1 MSIHIESQLS
11 EGQIE
16 SDIASYLGYVTPLWS
31 KRYRLI
37 KVDEQLTGAD
47 KLFNRFVPIYMQFKV
62 SQGLNPEGSIR
73 QWLQNKPLS
82 KIINYRKPNNLS
94 GNPIL
99 YFQLRKQAKH
109 AVDLQHN
116 ILHKMHQP
124 PHQYA
129 MYVAP
134 LTLTYK
140 AYEKL
145 MNAAWYFRFSPFE
158 PFKYH
163 EHELHDT
170 TTRKNIILGN
180 NPFLRHH
187 ISIPP
192 HNVVATHDHH
202 YSYSISGADLAWH
215 GGEMFNDDFRLSTQ
229 INKILTTFYNS
240 DNSGTTREEY
250 LDFIQRFTQQ
260 KIDGFSN
267 SDIMDF
273 QNDSLQIIKNFASEL
288 KERYNITLMLLIQP
302 K

>member
-1 MSIHIESQLS
+1 MAIHIESQLS
-11 EGQIE
+11 ESQIE

-31 KRYRLI
+31 KRYRLV

-62 SQGLNPEGSIR
+62 SQGLNPGGTIR
-73 QWLQNKPLS
+73 QRFQNKPLS
-82 KIINYRKPNNLS
+82 KIISYRKANNLS

-99 YFQLRKQAKH
+99 YFQLRKLAKH

-124 PHQYA
+124 PYQYA

-134 LTLTYK
+134 LTLTQK
-140 AYEKL
+140 KYEKM
-145 MNAAWYFRFSPFE
+145 MNADWHFRFFPYD
-158 PFKYH
+158 PFKYR
-163 EHELHDT
+163 EHDLHDT
-170 TTRKNIILGN
+170 TAKKNIILGN

-192 HNVVATHDHH
+192 HNLVTTHNHH

-215 GGEMFNDDFRLSTQ
+215 GGEIFNDDFRLSTQ
-229 INKILTTFYNS
+229 INRILSTFYNS
-240 DNSGTTREEY
+240 DNFGTTREEY
-250 LDFIQRFTQQ
+250 LDFIKEFLPVQ
-260 KIDGFSN
+260 IDEFSI
-267 SDIMDF
+267 SDDRDF
-273 QNDSLQIIKNFASEL
+273 QKAPLQIIKNFASEL
-288 KERYNITLMLLIQP
+288 KERFNITLMLLIQP